1 MMRKTLSLIGCLFFT
16 VFHITVGLD
25 PSVFGAA
32 TLVILAM
39 PDQHPGR

>member
-1 MMRKTLSLIGCLFFT
+1 MRKTLSLIGCLVFT
-16 VFHITVGLD
+16 VFHISIGID

-39 PDQHPGR
+39 PDQRAGG